1 MAAVVVVV
9 WVGGLGGRGGGRGL
23 RVVGVGVRF
32 LEESLPLRGRRGGG
46 GGAEIVGAVWGGK
59 EGYGRGGGLVELC
72 VSLLAELG
80 RQVGGRVAQD
90 GGRGGGTV
98 VPGRHFGCG

>member
-23 RVVGVGVRF
+23 RVVGVGMRF
-32 LEESLPLRGRRGGG
+32 L
-46 GGAEIVGAVWGGK
+46 EIVGAVWGGE
-59 EGYGRGGGLVELC
+59 EGYGGGGGLVELC

-80 RQVGGRVAQD
+80 RQVGGGVPQD
-90 GGRGGGTV
+90 GGWGRVRV
-98 VPGRHFGCG
+98 VPGRHVGCGRLKVGALGGREQAVVR